1 MRKQKTFQ
9 SFSVGLNGLTLT
21 NTFVLVHGACHGAW
35 PWYKVVALMRSS
47 GHNVTAIDLGAS
59 GINPEQVLEVPR
71 HSFGGFASSKAME
84 SFPEKISV
92 ARCFNAWSN
101 SQRDHTLHS

>member
-1 MRKQKTFQ
+1 MAR
-9 SFSVGLNGLTLT
+9 VI
-21 NTFVLVHGACHGAW
+21 GAW

-71 HSFGGFASSKAME
+71 LSDYLSPLTQFMASR
-84 SFPEKISV
+84 PTHEKSGSCRPQLWWI
-92 ARCFNAWSN
+92 REF
-101 SQRDHTLHS
+101 